1 MALRLGAGL
10 LQSPLLWTPVA
21 EVEVAAA
28 AEVPGTPTSWQTTTT
43 VPGGG
48 RGVPVDQDGHRGD
61 GEGAAG
67 ATTKMGDNRR

>member
-10 LQSPLLWTPVA
+10 LQSPPLWTPVA

-28 AEVPGTPTSWQTTTT
+28 AEVPGTPTSWQTTT
-43 VPGGG
+43 VPDGG
-48 RGVPVDQDGHRGD
+48 RVVPVDQDGRRGD

-67 ATTKMGDNRR
+67 ATKMGDNRR